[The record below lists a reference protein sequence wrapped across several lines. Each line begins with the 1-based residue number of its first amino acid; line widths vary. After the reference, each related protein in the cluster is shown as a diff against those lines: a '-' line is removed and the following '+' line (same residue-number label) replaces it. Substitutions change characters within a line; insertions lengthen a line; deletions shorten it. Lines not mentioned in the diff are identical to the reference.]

1 MLSDKLSLKHYI
13 LLAAVF
19 ALIYAWLMVDQI
31 FISKVLFRFIALIVV
46 AVALLT
52 GFFFIVKP
60 KEPQNLAGYLSL
72 YIGTFAVV
80 ASVIQ
85 HIIIHFDISWKAPLI
100 WVVAFLCPFIPAW
113 IYQKLKSK
121 SADLK

>member
-1 MLSDKLSLKHYI
+1 MLTDNLSFKHYI
-13 LLAAVF
+13 LLAAVL

-46 AVALLT
+46 AVGLLT

-60 KEPQNLAGYLSL
+60 KEPIKLAGFLSL

-80 ASVIQ
+80 VSVIQ
-85 HIIIHFDISWKAPLI
+85 HVIIHFDISWKAPMI
-100 WVVAFLCPFIPAW
+100 WAIAFLSPFLPAW
-113 IYQKLKSK
+113 IYRKLKS
-121 SADLK
+121 